1 MLEEEN
7 SRLKRLLVAT
17 AITYVIGWIIGL
29 SLGRFVYSDSYIIWT
44 FGRPWAFYITW
55 VFLLIGYFWI
65 PLSIFLLVQGI
76 ILKRKYSENL
86 YSGDKTIGNLSVVTP
101 VFFWAVYIFTRV
113 LY

>member
-17 AITYVIGWIIGL
+17 TITYVIGWVIGL
-29 SLGRFVYSDSYIIWT
+29 TLGRFIYSESYIIWT
-44 FGRPWAFYITW
+44 IGRSWAFYITYFFI
-55 VFLLIGYFWI
+55 FLGFFWI
-65 PLSIFLLVQGI
+65 PLSIFLLVQGL

-86 YSGDKTIGNLSVVTP
+86 YLGDKTIGNLSVLTP
-101 VFFWAVYIFTRV
+101 VFFWAIYIFTRV